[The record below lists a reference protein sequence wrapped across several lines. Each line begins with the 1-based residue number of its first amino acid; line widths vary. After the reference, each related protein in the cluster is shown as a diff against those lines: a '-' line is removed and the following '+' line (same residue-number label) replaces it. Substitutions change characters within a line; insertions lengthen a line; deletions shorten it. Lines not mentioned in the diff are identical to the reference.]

1 MEVSLEKIN
10 EHSYKIYYNSM
21 PGNTGKYLG
30 KFIMDVDGFYYYW
43 PCEKLTGSWSSYS
56 LRGIADKLDEL
67 NKEYEENIKEYFR
80 EHIK

>member
-1 MEVSLEKIN
+1 MKSIEIEKIN
-10 EHSYKIYYNSM
+10 EHCYKIYHGSNR
-21 PGNTGKYLG
+21 KYLG

-67 NKEYEENIKEYFR
+67 NKEYEENVKEYFR
-80 EHIK
+80 EHSK